1 MSDRTPEHNLNRRSF
16 LQKIGTAS
24 AGILLLEAG
33 QPCTSKA
40 AESTKPNSPKRGGT
54 FTLART
60 AGYIDF
66 NPFNLA
72 TGHWA
77 STRSLYS
84 TLAYYDLKLN
94 SQPDLAESWKIAE
107 DGRSIGLKL
116 RPGVKFHSGK
126 EFNSED
132 VRNSAEFASTDQS
145 VFMRTLFSSIK
156 QVDTPDKYTAVIR
169 FKSVYPGALD
179 LLDQLWII
187 DKDAI
192 KNFPNQANGTGAYKI
207 DKYVPNDR
215 LELVPFKDYWIKDKQ
230 YVERYVVRQIPDQG
244 ALAMTLESGAIDAMW
259 RCSVLDAARL
269 KPQADKY
276 HVTMGAPGQGMFDV
290 AANVKW
296 GPLQHKKVRQAIAW
310 SVDRARFCRTA
321 MQGLLEPSCLMW
333 PSHTWAYFKDLE
345 GAIGYDLDRA
355 RALLKEAGFDK
366 GFEVEIMTST
376 NRVYGFKYLAE
387 ILQADLKKIGIN
399 ARVADL
405 EAVQYESRMNKGD
418 FQLMVHNYGRSNRD
432 PGTMVTAAKAWYT
445 DKEGGWS
452 HYENP
457 EYDKLRQDL
466 QSTLDPNKRK
476 SICRQIQL
484 MMLDECFTIVVA
496 PQPTAWV
503 WHTYVKDLRYDL
515 ENSPFVHEL
524 WVEK

>member
-1 MSDRTPEHNLNRRSF
+1 MPDRTPKRNLSRRAF
-16 LQKIGTAS
+16 LQIGAAS
-24 AGILLLEAG
+24 AGIFLLEAG
-33 QPCTSKA
+33 QPAAPKA
-40 AESTKPNSPKRGGT
+40 AEPTKRASPKRGGT

-77 STRSLYS
+77 STRSLYN

-94 SQPDLAESWKIAE
+94 PQPDLAESWKIAE
-107 DGRSIGLKL
+107 DGRSITVKL
-116 RPGVKFHSGK
+116 RQGVKFHSGK
-126 EFNSED
+126 DFTSED
-132 VRNSAEFASTDQS
+132 VKNSAEFASTDPS
-145 VFMRTLFSSIK
+145 VYMRTLFTSIK
-156 QVDTPDKYTAVIR
+156 QVDTPDKYTAVIQ
-169 FKSVYPGALD
+169 FKSVYPGAMD

-192 KNFPNQANGTGAYKI
+192 KNFPKQANGTGAYKI

-215 LELVPFKDYWIKDKQ
+215 LELLPFKDYWIKDKQ
-230 YVERYVVRQIPDQG
+230 YVDRYVVRQIPDPG
-244 ALAMTLESGAIDAMW
+244 ALAMNLESGAIDAMW

-269 KPQADKY
+269 KQQPDKY
-276 HVTMGAPGQGMFDV
+276 NVTMGAPGQGMFDV
-290 AANVKW
+290 AVNVKW
-296 GPLQHKKVRQAIAW
+296 GPFQNKKVRQAIAW

-321 MQGLLEPSCLMW
+321 MQGLLEPTCLMW
-333 PSHTWAYFKDLE
+333 PSHTWAHFKDLE
-345 GAIGYDLDRA
+345 GAIGYDLDKA
-355 RALLKEAGFDK
+355 RTLLKEAGFDK
-366 GFEVEIMTST
+366 GFDVEIISSS

-399 ARVADL
+399 AKVVDL
-405 EAVQYESRMNKGD
+405 EPVQYESRMNKGD

-452 HYENP
+452 HYANP

-466 QSTLDPNKRK
+466 QSTLDRDKRK
-476 SICRQIQL
+476 AICRQIQL

-524 WVEK
+524 WLDK